1 MNIQYDKA
9 LDPLDPLD
17 PLGPTARARLVEVAV
32 SALSGVS
39 ASRLRGRSRGR
50 ARAARA
56 RQVAMYL
63 AHVVFGLS
71 LSRVGVCFG
80 RDRTTVRHACAL
92 IEDRRDDPAA
102 ECGLAAVEL
111 GLLALGASL
120 DRARQDAEALS

>member
-1 MNIQYDKA
+1 MNKLHDKA
-9 LDPLDPLD
+9 FD

-39 ASRLRGRSRGR
+39 ASLLRGRSRGR

-102 ECGLAAVEL
+102 EFGLAVVEL
-111 GLLALGASL
+111 ALLALGASL